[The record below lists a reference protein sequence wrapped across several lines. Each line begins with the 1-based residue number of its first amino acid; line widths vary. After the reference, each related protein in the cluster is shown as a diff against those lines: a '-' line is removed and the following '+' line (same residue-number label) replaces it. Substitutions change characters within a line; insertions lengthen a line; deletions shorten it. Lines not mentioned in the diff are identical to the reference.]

1 MPNRDQLTN
10 KDYDQMDTF
19 IGAIIDDYKNGLV
32 SKLAII
38 TGLGHVIGA
47 IDQGHHD
54 EARRW
59 FSQGRKFIREN
70 LND

>member
-19 IGAIIDDYKNGLV
+19 IGAIIDDYKNRLV

-38 TGLGHVIGA
+38 TGLGHA
-47 IDQGHHD
+47 I
-54 EARRW
+54 
-59 FSQGRKFIREN
+59 